1 MSILKLLMGFSVVC
15 SWLLL
20 RTRAGAHL
28 QAVLVEL
35 HPLGVQAG
43 HPAVLVIGH

>member
-1 MSILKLLMGFSVVC
+1 MDLSVVC
-15 SWLLL
+15 SWLPLT
-20 RTRAGAHL
+20 TRAGAHL

-43 HPAVLVIGH
+43 HPALLVVGH